1 MSFKFSSL
9 KITATI
15 LGITML
21 SLSAFGIEVNIAKG
35 LPYVDVEHGG
45 KTVRIQRIQDTKHK
59 LTNSYAK
66 TSRPCPPFCIQPV
79 HVAKGVKIYG
89 ELELL
94 NFLKTDVKNNRGLLI
109 DSRLPQWYRNGTIP
123 GAINIPF
130 TLFTR
135 GIEDPYTQKILELL
149 GAEYN
154 NGKWNF
160 QNAQKLLF
168 FCNGPW
174 CAQSSYAIKA
184 LTKMGYPSDKIFYY
198 RGGMQNWQILGL
210 TTVIPEE

>member
-1 MSFKFSSL
+1 MALRFSLSKIFISILILSSSSL
-9 KITATI
+9 FA
-15 LGITML
+15 L
-21 SLSAFGIEVNIAKG
+21 EVNIAEG

-66 TSRPCPPFCIQPV
+66 TSRPCPPFCIQPIQI
-79 HVAKGVKIYG
+79 AKGVKVYG

-94 NFLKTDVKNNRGLLI
+94 NFLKTEVANNKGLLI
-109 DSRLPQWYRNGTIP
+109 DARLPQWYKNGTIP

-130 TLFTR
+130 TLFMR

-149 GAEYN
+149 GAEYK
-154 NGKWNF
+154 NGKWDF
-160 QNAQKLLF
+160 SHTQKLLF

-174 CAQSSYAIKA
+174 CAQSPHAIKA
-184 LTKMGYPSDKIFYY
+184 LVKMGYPPNKIFYY

-210 TTVIPEE
+210 TTVIPE